1 MKNNPS
7 LPVAS
12 SKLAVA
18 LATIFF
24 LLLFVFLGFYQQ
36 LPPSAKADN
45 APPTE
50 FSAGRAMK
58 HIEAIAQR
66 PHPIGSA
73 EAETVRNQIVSELA
87 RMGLNPEVQK
97 DTVVS
102 QHGGAYV
109 GAATVNNIVARLK
122 GTGGGGKSP
131 LLVGHYDSV
140 PTGPGASDDGSAVA
154 LILETLRALK
164 AGPPLQDDVICL
176 FTDGEEVGLLGAEA
190 FVKYSPLA
198 KDAGLVMNFEA
209 RGNSGPSIMF
219 ETSPGNGRLISETAK
234 AMPHP
239 VTNSLSYEIYKLL
252 PNDTDLTVF
261 KKAGYDGLN
270 FAFIEGVSHYHSQ
283 LDGIDQI
290 DQRSLQHQG
299 AYALALT
306 RHFGNLNLD
315 QPKESNAVFFSILG
329 ALLIRYPNMWI
340 LPFTLLVLVLFI
352 AVTILGFRKKKLSI
366 GGLLLGFLMI
376 FLSIIGSLVIVTV
389 SGFVL
394 RRWYSGYNGTPFF
407 IGFVALTVAVMT
419 ALYAL
424 FRKKA
429 SAESLA
435 VGGLLWWVLF
445 MILTSLFLPGASYLF
460 TWPLLFSLIGLGVT
474 FAEQDEARFSL
485 RTLALISLCAIPAL
499 LLLPPLIYLINT
511 GLGLGMAGALM
522 SLVTLLLVLL
532 IPQLELLAS
541 AYRRW
546 LLPLASILVCLVCMI
561 VAVLTFGYDK
571 QHEKTDNVF
580 YILNADQGKA
590 VWASDSERPDEWTS
604 QFLTDHS
611 ERGSLGDYIPM
622 NNRKIIKSEAPAVA
636 LPAPEVSLLDD
647 RTENDK
653 RTVHLRI
660 TSPRHAP
667 MISIYVQ
674 GNTLDG
680 TINGK
685 PIASSDSKDHVA
697 LGNQWVVNYWAIP
710 DDGVNMVLSL
720 KPGQPLKINAVDRT
734 YNLPEIPGMVIKPRP
749 DYIMATPSG
758 YSDSTFITKSFT
770 F

>member
-7 LPVAS
+7 LPAAS
-12 SKLAVA
+12 GVLRIA
-18 LATIFF
+18 LATSLF
-24 LLLFVFLGFYQQ
+24 LLLFVFLGLYQQ

-50 FSAGRAMK
+50 FSAARAMK

-102 QHGGAYV
+102 QQGAAYV

-140 PTGPGASDDGSAVA
+140 PTGPGASDNGSAVA

-176 FTDGEEVGLLGAEA
+176 FTDGEEVGSLGAQA
-190 FVKYSPLA
+190 FVKYSPTA

-252 PNDTDLTVF
+252 PNDTDLTIF

-283 LDGIDQI
+283 LDRVDQI

-315 QPKESNAVFFSILG
+315 HLKESNAVFFSVLG

-340 LPFTLLVLVLFI
+340 LPFTVLVLILFI
-352 AVTILGFRKKKLSI
+352 GITILGFKKKRLTV

-376 FLSIIGSLVIVTV
+376 FLSIIGSFVIVTV
-389 SGFVL
+389 TGFVL
-394 RRWYSGYNGTPFF
+394 RRWYSGYNGTPFL
-407 IGFVALTVAVMT
+407 IGFVALTMAVMT
-419 ALYAL
+419 ALFML
-424 FRKKA
+424 FRKRA
-429 SAESLA
+429 NAQSLA
-435 VGGLLWWVLF
+435 IGGLLWWVLL
-445 MILTSLFLPGASYLF
+445 MVLTSLFLPGASYLF

-474 FAEQDEARFSL
+474 FVEPAQDRFSL
-485 RTLALISLCAIPAL
+485 RTLVLISLCAIPGL

-511 GLGLGMAGALM
+511 GLGLGMAGAVM
-522 SLVTLLLVLL
+522 SLVTLLLALL
-532 IPQLELLAS
+532 IPQLDLLA

-546 LLPLASILVCLVCMI
+546 LLPLASILLCLVCMVI
-561 VAVLTFGYDK
+561 AILTFGYDK
-571 QHEKTDNVF
+571 QHEKTDNIF

-590 VWASDSERPDEWTS
+590 VWASDSERPDEWTL

-611 ERGSLGDYIPM
+611 ERGTLGDYIPM
-622 NNRKIIKSEAPAVA
+622 SNRKIIKSEAPAVS

-647 RTENDK
+647 RTDNDK

-667 MISIYVQ
+667 MVSIYVQ
-674 GNTLDG
+674 GNTLDA

-685 PIASSDSKDHVA
+685 PVASNDSNDHVPF
-697 LGNQWVVNYWAIP
+697 GNQWMINYWAIP
-710 DDGVNMVLSL
+710 DDGVDLILSL
-720 KPGQPLKINAVDRT
+720 KPGQPLKINAMDRT
-734 YNLPEIPGMVIKPRP
+734 YNLPEIPGMMIKPRP

-758 YSDSTFITKSFT
+758 YSDSTLITKSFT